1 MAEPAPST
9 ARYALPRDT
18 LVARGPDR
26 KTWLDGLVTCQ
37 VTAVSPGAAA
47 YGLLLTKQGK
57 IVSDVFLADDGE
69 QLFIGVAPGQGPS
82 AQELLDRYLVMEDA
96 ELSRPEVAPAW
107 LLLAGSS
114 SSSSGAEPG
123 LAQGTLRLG
132 TLACALEVSRSAA
145 GVAPPAEL
153 RAWLAQHGLGSFG
166 VDFDQRDNPH
176 EASLDRIA
184 VSWTKG
190 CYLGQE
196 VVCMQDMRGKV
207 KRRLV
212 ALSGGA
218 ELLSLLH
225 GAAPA
230 TATDVLAADGASV
243 GHVTSAH
250 AAPSG
255 ETWLLASLASSALE
269 SQSAL
274 TVLGQPVRVV
284 EAREPLL
291 S

>member
-1 MAEPAPST
+1 MAEELGAAPS

-18 LVARGPDR
+18 LLVRGPDR
-26 KTWLDGLVTCQ
+26 KGWLDGLVTCQ
-37 VTAVSPGAAA
+37 VTGVSPGAAA

-57 IVSDVFLADDGE
+57 IVSDVFLADDDS
-69 QLFIGVAPGQGPS
+69 LLYIGLPPGQG
-82 AQELLDRYLVMEDA
+82 AAVRELLERYLVMEDA
-96 ELSRPEVAPAW
+96 ELSAPEPAPAW
-107 LLLAGSS
+107 YVVTGALPEPAAPMARGALTLGSLKCSLEVGAALGQGVAQSSALWALLA
-114 SSSSGAEPG
+114 E
-123 LAQGTLRLG
+123 
-132 TLACALEVSRSAA
+132 
-145 GVAPPAEL
+145 
-153 RAWLAQHGLGSFG
+153 HGLGSFG

-176 EASLDRIA
+176 EASLDRVA

-212 ALSGGA
+212 ALAGGS
-218 ELLSLLH
+218 ELLSQL
-225 GAAPA
+225 GRAGEV
-230 TATDVLAADGASV
+230 TEVLGPDGASV

-250 AAPSG
+250 AASSG
-255 ETWLLASLASSALE
+255 ETRLLASLAGAVLE

-274 TVLGQPVRVV
+274 TVLGRAVRVV
-284 EAREPLL
+284 EGARPLL